1 MTISARRV
9 PRQISE
15 SLQSILPSQVR
26 ILVITNRRRT
36 GGWLIDALVEEY
48 SDRFSMIETVGSVAG
63 LSRLRDEIF
72 DAVII
77 SHAPGEMDATALI
90 EGCRGSGCEEPII
103 VLGQESEQE
112 LAIPCYT
119 VGAEAYICA
128 HTATTVGLLW
138 VIGRAVRNHQLVRES
153 RRLQIADQ
161 KRLQREQ
168 EEATQLLRE
177 QRELLGISDEENAE
191 NAIPE
196 TLTEHYAELLRT
208 YIIMG
213 SGTLGEEL
221 KHLASLLAGAR
232 MGAKRTMQLHL
243 AVLESLILGL
253 GTRSSRHA
261 MTRADLLLVEVLI
274 YLTEEYRKRYYDYL
288 RPPVQQM
295 LPGFDAIWDM
305 GVDSENNSSPE
316 TPEIAGSIGNNIQSS
331 QHAA

>member
-1 MTISARRV
+1 MTLSTRRV
-9 PRQISE
+9 PRKISE
-15 SLQSILPSQVR
+15 PLQSLLPSQVR

-36 GGWLIDALVEEY
+36 GGWLVDALVEEY
-48 SDRFSMIETVGSVAG
+48 ADIFSIIETVGSVAG

-77 SHAPGEMDATALI
+77 SHAPGEMEATALI

-119 VGAEAYICA
+119 AGAEAYICA
-128 HTATTVGLLW
+128 HTATTMGLLW
-138 VIGRAVRNHQLVRES
+138 VIGRAVRNHQLVREN

-161 KRLQREQ
+161 KRLQLEQ

-177 QRELLGISDEENAE
+177 QRELLGLSEEDAE

-196 TLTEHYAELLRT
+196 TLMEHYAELLRT

-213 SGTLGEEL
+213 AGTLGEEL
-221 KHLASLLAGAR
+221 KHLADLLASAR

-243 AVLESLILGL
+243 TVLESLILGL
-253 GTRSSRHA
+253 GSRSSRHA
-261 MTRADLLLVEVLI
+261 MTRADLLLVEVLV
-274 YLTEEYRKRYYDYL
+274 YLTEEYRKRYYCYL

-305 GVDSENNSSPE
+305 GTDEEPPISLEI
-316 TPEIAGSIGNNIQSS
+316 PEIAGSIGHHPTQY
-331 QHAA
+331 AA